1 MALPLNYSF
10 RNVLVRW
17 RATIATVLGIALVV
31 FVFVLLQSL
40 AAGIEKSSGNT
51 GDPRNVLVTRKGST
65 AESASLISRE
75 TLREIQYFEEI
86 ARNER
91 GEPVISADVLV
102 IASLPRRDGSGE
114 ANVLL
119 RGITPRGIELRPQV
133 KLAQAPTN
141 VLVAEATSTNAETA
155 VGPTQRMLRGV
166 KRWLSSEPAVVAGR
180 WFAPG
185 RREVVVSEKLARRF
199 KNFGL
204 GESFKTGPATLT
216 VVGWMD
222 GGGSAFDSECWLDAD
237 ECRSLFER
245 DLYSSL
251 LIRPV
256 DEAAGRRLLKRVEE
270 DRRFKLKAEREVEY
284 YRKQTMTAEPIKWLG
299 GFLAVMMS
307 VGAVFA
313 AMNTMYASV
322 GARTREIG
330 TLRVLGFRRRSVV
343 LALLIEGALLAAA
356 GGAVGCAIAFLWNGY
371 STATMG
377 WETFSE
383 IVFEF
388 TITPRLVAE
397 GMIFAVIVGVI
408 GSLLPAVRASR
419 LPVISALKAV

>member
-1 MALPLNYSF
+1 MALPLRYSF
-10 RNVLVRW
+10 RNVLIRW
-17 RATIATVLGIALVV
+17 RSTIATVLGIGLVV

-51 GDPRNVLVTRKGST
+51 GDPRNIMVVRKGST

-75 TLREIQYFEEI
+75 NLRQMQYFEEI
-86 ARNER
+86 ARNQR

-102 IASLPRRDGSGE
+102 LAALPRRDGSGE

-119 RGITPRGIELRPQV
+119 RGISPRGIELRPQV
-133 KLAQAPTN
+133 NLAT
-141 VLVAEATSTNAETA
+141 
-155 VGPTQRMLRGV
+155 
-166 KRWLSSEPAVVAGR
+166 GR
-180 WFAPG
+180 WFSPG
-185 RREVVVSEKLARRF
+185 NREIVVSKRLAQRF
-199 KNFGL
+199 ANFDVGL
-204 GESFKTGPATLT
+204 AFKAGSATLT
-216 VVGWMD
+216 VVGWFD

-237 ECRSLFER
+237 ECRSIFER
-245 DLYSSL
+245 ELYSSF
-251 LIRPV
+251 LIRPA
-256 DEAAGRRLLKRVEE
+256 DEAAGPRLIKRLEE
-270 DRRFKLKAEREVEY
+270 DRRFKLKAEKEVEY
-284 YRKQTMTAEPIKWLG
+284 YRKQTMTAAPIKWLA

-343 LALLIEGALLAAA
+343 LALLIEGAVLAVA
-356 GGAVGCAIAFLWNGY
+356 GGVLGCGIAYLWNGY

-388 TITPRLVAE
+388 TVTPRLVGW
-397 GMIFAVIVGVI
+397 GMVFAIVVGVL
-408 GSLLPAVRASR
+408 GSLLPAIRASR
-419 LPVISALKAV
+419 LPVIAALKAV

>member
-1 MALPLNYSF
+1 MRLPLRYSF
-10 RNVLVRW
+10 RNVLIRW
-17 RATIATVLGIALVV
+17 RSTFATVLGVALVV

-51 GDPRNVLVTRKGST
+51 GDPRNVMVVRKGST

-75 TLREIQYFEEI
+75 DLRTLQYFDEI
-86 ARNER
+86 ARTPR
-91 GEPVISADVLV
+91 GEPIISADVIVLV
-102 IASLPRRDGSGE
+102 SLPRSDGSGE

-119 RGITPRGIELRPQV
+119 RGITVRGIELRPQV
-133 KLAQAPTN
+133 KL
-141 VLVAEATSTNAETA
+141 VE
-155 VGPTQRMLRGV
+155 
-166 KRWLSSEPAVVAGR
+166 GR
-180 WFAPG
+180 WFVPG
-185 RREVVVSEKLARRF
+185 KREVVVSARLAQRF
-199 KNFGL
+199 AHFGTND
-204 GESFKTGPATLT
+204 SFKAGSATLH
-216 VVGWMD
+216 VVGWLE

-237 ECRSLFER
+237 ECRSIFER
-245 DLYSSL
+245 DMYSSF
-251 LIRPV
+251 LIRPT
-256 DEAAGRRLLKRVEE
+256 DDAAAERLCRRIEN
-270 DRRFKLKAEREVEY
+270 DRRFKLKAEKEVDY
-284 YRKQTMTAEPIKWLG
+284 YHKQTMTAAPIKWLG

-343 LALLIEGALLAAA
+343 VALLIEGALLAGI
-356 GGAVGCAIAFLWNGY
+356 GGVLGCSIAFLWNGY

-388 TITPRLVAE
+388 TVTPRLIWE
-397 GMIFAVIVGVI
+397 GLIFALVVGLF
-408 GSLLPAVRASR
+408 GSFLPALRASR
-419 LPVISALKAV
+419 LPVIAALKAV

>member
-1 MALPLNYSF
+1 MLGLAFSVAAALGLLSAAAPMIGVARTSVVQDSRHWIEDQMALPLRYSF

-17 RATIATVLGIALVV
+17 RSTIATVLGIALVV

-51 GDPRNVLVTRKGST
+51 GDPRNILVTRKGST

-75 TLREIQYFEEI
+75 NLRDIQYFEEI

-91 GEPVISADVLV
+91 SEPVISADVLV
-102 IASLPRRDGSGE
+102 LASLPRRDGSGE

-119 RGITPRGIELRPQV
+119 RGISPRGIELRPQV
-133 KLAQAPTN
+133 RL
-141 VLVAEATSTNAETA
+141 
-155 VGPTQRMLRGV
+155 
-166 KRWLSSEPAVVAGR
+166 VAGR
-180 WFAPG
+180 WFSPG
-185 RREVVVSEKLARRF
+185 KREIVVSEKLARRF
-199 KNFGL
+199 ASFDIGD
-204 GESFKTGPATLT
+204 SFKTGSATLT
-216 VVGWMD
+216 VVGWIE

-245 DLYSSL
+245 DLYSSF
-251 LIRPV
+251 LIRPS
-256 DEAAGRRLLKRVEE
+256 DEASGERLLKRIEA
-270 DRRFKLKAEREVEY
+270 DRRFKLKAEKEVEY
-284 YRKQTMTAEPIKWLG
+284 YRKQTMTAAPIKWLG

-330 TLRVLGFRRRSVV
+330 TLRVLGFRRRSIV
-343 LALLIEGALLAAA
+343 LALLIEGALLALV
-356 GGAVGCAIAFLWNGY
+356 GGAVGCAIAFGWNGY
-371 STATMG
+371 TTATMG
-377 WETFSE
+377 FETFSE

-388 TITPRLVAE
+388 TVTPRLVVE
-397 GMIFAVIVGVI
+397 GLIFAVIVGVM

-419 LPVISALKAV
+419 LPVIAALKAV